1 MTEYSIEARLD
12 RLEAESQIR
21 QLIARYCIEIDNRAL
36 DKVAALF
43 TEDAVVK
50 SADGVMNAKG
60 VENVIEQ
67 YRGRFTVLG
76 AGAHYMHDISID
88 ELGETEARGR
98 VSGHAELWR
107 KGQMMVAGL
116 RYNDAY
122 RKTGAGWRFAERE
135 ICYLYYVPL
144 KDYPGIL
151 GTPNRNHAY
160 DTPAPADFPEKL
172 PSWKAYDTEVAAKAA
187 ARKA

>member
-1 MTEYSIEARLD
+1 MTDMSIEARLD
-12 RLEAESQIR
+12 RLEAESEIR
-21 QLIARYCIEIDNRAL
+21 QLIARYCIEIDNRDL

-50 SADGVMNAKG
+50 SGDGVMHAEG
-60 VENVIEQ
+60 VDNVIEQ

-88 ELGETEARGR
+88 ELGETEARAR

-116 RYNDAY
+116 RYNDRF
-122 RKTGAGWRFAERE
+122 RKTEAGWRFAERE
-135 ICYLYYVPL
+135 ILYLYYVPL

-151 GTPNRNHAY
+151 GSADRNHAY
-160 DTPAPADFPEKL
+160 DTPQPADFPEKL
-172 PSWKAYDTEVAAKAA
+172 PSWKAYDAEVAAKSAA
-187 ARKA
+187 E